1 VNSSHPVSRL
11 LSELLG
17 RRVGRHFRSRHLP
30 PIDVASP
37 PLATQRDGTLVLL
50 WSAGCSKSAPTLC
63 WDLNPVQRFTC
74 KSQQNEE
81 PTSGLEPLTCSL
93 RVITQALQG
102 CAEDCKY
109 PLSKGIPLLCLAEG
123 CTVLRSRWYQS
134 GINRGIAPSQCC
146 SLGHASEVRSAPRW
160 ARQHKAHS

>member
-93 RVITQALQG
+93 RV
-102 CAEDCKY
+102 
-109 PLSKGIPLLCLAEG
+109 CLR
-123 CTVLRSRWYQS
+123 TF
-134 GINRGIAPSQCC
+134 
-146 SLGHASEVRSAPRW
+146 
-160 ARQHKAHS
+160 

>member
-17 RRVGRHFRSRHLP
+17 RCVGRHFRSRHLP

-74 KSQQNEE
+74 K
-81 PTSGLEPLTCSL
+81 
-93 RVITQALQG
+93 
-102 CAEDCKY
+102 
-109 PLSKGIPLLCLAEG
+109 LAQKE
-123 CTVLRSRWYQS
+123 SRRADS
-134 GINRGIAPSQCC
+134 NR
-146 SLGHASEVRSAPRW
+146 
-160 ARQHKAHS
+160 

>member
-1 VNSSHPVSRL
+1 MSGVNSSHPVSRL

-74 KSQQNEE
+74 KLAQKESRRAD
-81 PTSGLEPLTCSL
+81 SKPLTCSL
-93 RVITQALQG
+93 RVCGQTLQG
-102 CAEDCKY
+102 CAEGCKCRIFRGVSF
-109 PLSKGIPLLCLAEG
+109 LRLAEC
-123 CTVLRSRWYQS
+123 CTVLRSRWYQI
-134 GINRGIAPSQCC
+134 GIKR
-146 SLGHASEVRSAPRW
+146 HR
-160 ARQHKAHS
+160 